1 MTTRPSQLS
10 APAALVRQHDPDR
23 FRFALF
29 APARHREAIFTLYA
43 FNHEVAKTRESVSET
58 MIGAI
63 RLQWWR
69 DSIEGIYAGTPR
81 QHEVIGPLAA
91 CIATYGLPREPFDDL
106 INARERDL
114 EDRPMN
120 DMTEVEAYLRAT
132 TSPLVALLAGILA
145 PGDAAKSNGLAD
157 IAAGHALVGKLRAA
171 AFDESVRRPFLPRAV
186 LEEHGGESRDFA
198 ELKADEGVRKA
209 MKALSARAE
218 ALIARGLSQTSKRPH
233 LAPLLLPAC
242 QARTRTRLLAKLEYD
257 PFRPEFADQNPFDI
271 WRFWLAR
278 LTRRY

>member
-1 MTTRPSQLS
+1 MTTQPPALS
-10 APAALVRQHDPDR
+10 APAALVRRHDLDR

-29 APARHREAIFTLYA
+29 APARHREAVFTVFA
-43 FNHEVAKTRESVSET
+43 FNHEVAKTRESVSES

-81 QHEVIGPLAA
+81 EHEVIGPLAA
-91 CIATYGLPREPFDDL
+91 CIAAYGLPREPFDAL

-114 EDRPMN
+114 EDRPMDN
-120 DMTEVEAYLRAT
+120 LAETESYLRAT
-132 TSPLVALLAGILA
+132 TLPLVTLLAQILA
-145 PGDAAKSNGLAD
+145 TGGNADLEGLAD

-171 AFDESVRRPFLPRAV
+171 AFDEAVRRPFLPRTV
-186 LEEHGGESRDFA
+186 LEEHGGESRQFA
-198 ELKADEGVRKA
+198 ELKADEGGRKA
-209 MKALSARAE
+209 VKEMAE
-218 ALIARGLSQTSKRPH
+218 YAQSLIERGLSRTGKRPSS
-233 LAPLLLPAC
+233 APLLLPAR
-242 QARTRTRLLAKLEYD
+242 QARARIRLLAKLDYD
-257 PFRPEFADQNPFDI
+257 PFRPEFADHDPLDV

>member
-1 MTTRPSQLS
+1 MIAQPPALS
-10 APAALVRQHDPDR
+10 PPAALVRQHDLDR

-29 APARHREAIFTLYA
+29 APAQHREAVFTLFA

-81 QHEVIGPLAA
+81 EHEVIGPLAA
-91 CIATYGLPREPFDDL
+91 CIAYYELPRAPFDDL

-114 EDRPMN
+114 EDRPMA
-120 DMTEVEAYLRAT
+120 DLAETEAYLRAT
-132 TSPLVALLAGILA
+132 TLPLVTLLEKILA
-145 PGDAAKSNGLAD
+145 PGGSSDLDGLAD
-157 IAAGHALVGKLRAA
+157 IAAGHALVGKLRAS
-171 AFDESVRRPFLPRAV
+171 AFDEAIRRPFLPRTV
-186 LEEHGGESRDFA
+186 LEAHGGESRQFA

-209 MKALSARAE
+209 VKELAE
-218 ALIARGLSQTSKRPH
+218 HAQTLIKQGLSKTRKRPH
-233 LAPLLLPAC
+233 LAPLLLPAR
-242 QARTRTRLLAKLEYD
+242 QARARTGLLAKLDYD
-257 PFRPEFADQNPFDI
+257 PFRPEFADHDPIDV

>member
-1 MTTRPSQLS
+1 MTAQPPALS
-10 APAALVRQHDPDR
+10 APAALVRRHDLDR

-29 APARHREAIFTLYA
+29 APARHREAVFTLFA

-91 CIATYGLPREPFDDL
+91 CIAAYGLPRAPFEAL

-114 EDRPMN
+114 EDEGARKAVKQMAEHAQ
-120 DMTEVEAYLRAT
+120 TLIER
-132 TSPLVALLAGILA
+132 
-145 PGDAAKSNGLAD
+145 GLARTPK
-157 IAAGHALVGKLRAA
+157 H
-171 AFDESVRRPFLPRAV
+171 S
-186 LEEHGGESRDFA
+186 
-198 ELKADEGVRKA
+198 
-209 MKALSARAE
+209 
-218 ALIARGLSQTSKRPH
+218 H
-233 LAPLLLPAC
+233 LAPLLLPAR
-242 QARTRTRLLAKLEYD
+242 QARARIRLLTKLDYD
-257 PFRPEFADQNPFDI
+257 PFRPEFADHDPLDV

-278 LTRRY
+278 LIRRY